1 MNESYGMGNGNNLI
15 AVYPS
20 GSHNGEPIFTLSNMR
35 TINADISNLAL
46 EYFYDEDGEDAEIYD
61 LTDGQFKPAS
71 EIDFDKYVAVL
82 TERVLK
88 NSVTI
93 GESINKEIY
102 KRDNS
107 ICTSYEENCHIQ
119 VFVFPNGPCFIT
131 GFDAD

>member
-1 MNESYGMGNGNNLI
+1 MNESYGIGNENTLI

-20 GSHNGEPIFTLSNMR
+20 GSHNGEPTFTLSNMKN
-35 TINADISNLAL
+35 IKADISNLAS
-46 EYFYDEDGEDAEIYD
+46 EYFYDEDGEDEEIYD
-61 LTDGQFKPAS
+61 LTDRQFKPAS
-71 EIDFDKYVAVL
+71 EIDFDKYVAIL

-102 KRDNS
+102 NRDNS
-107 ICTSYEENCHIQ
+107 ICIGDEENCHIQ

-131 GFDAD
+131 GFEAD